1 MSVEVKWNCGENF
14 ILFITVIQ
22 SALFS
27 VIVNDNNNNNQIT
40 IIIVIFLNIC
50 IFFFGTEVCRKKL
63 PYTFKEENEIRFS
76 ALKVAGHA
84 SHTIST
90 GIMGSQRV
98 REFFALGS
106 APHPAGSRKSPA
118 EAFNPGVRTTCIFLS
133 QILNWQ
139 TFRRLIRC

>member
-14 ILFITVIQ
+14 ILFITVIH

-40 IIIVIFLNIC
+40 IIIVIFLNIY

-63 PYTFKEENEIRFS
+63 PYTSKEENEIRSS

-84 SHTIST
+84 SYTIST

-106 APHPAGSRKSPA
+106 APGIPPREVGNHLPKHLTQGYELHASFCRK
-118 EAFNPGVRTTCIFLS
+118 F
-133 QILNWQ
+133 
-139 TFRRLIRC
+139 